1 MKLFK
6 IHYLI
11 ILIGVSLIIALSL
24 DYISSSFGLETRL
37 VQYVDK
43 TGKAISQTVL
53 DYPVNKRI
61 ISLLSTFFYGLTFSI
76 FISGFVAKYIEKSY
90 REKSDE
96 NLKKLIN
103 SVNIEVFNALFQIL
117 MPKKLFGVIKSQ
129 IIENK
134 IIRRDA
140 KWNYDF
146 TINQQG
152 KIQLVQTLRY
162 EVQNL
167 SRESVNNPFSIIIR
181 NEDNIQ
187 QSLETLLCQLK
198 SVQVALFNKNHPE
211 NNQAIQTIENG
222 RHKITHIVT
231 YILPSRG
238 VFDVT
243 ARILSTYDNE
253 VHDEY
258 ITARPLIDAELTVT
272 FPLGYTFSLL
282 QFCSNEFRKVLED
295 NTRHIYKLKG
305 ALLPHQGFVFLLK
318 RNPQ

>member
-1 MKLFK
+1 M
-6 IHYLI
+6 
-11 ILIGVSLIIALSL
+11 SLVIALSL
-24 DYISSSFGLETRL
+24 DYVSSSFGLETSQ

-43 TGKAISQTVL
+43 TGKAICQTVL
-53 DYPVNKRI
+53 DYPINKRI
-61 ISLLSTFFYGLTFSI
+61 ISLLATFFYGLTFSI
-76 FISGFVAKYIEKSY
+76 FISGFVAKYIEESY
-90 REKSDE
+90 REKSDD

-103 SVNIEVFNALFQIL
+103 AVNIEVFNALFQIL

-146 TINQQG
+146 TINQQE

-167 SRESVNNPFSIIIR
+167 SREPVINPFSIIIR

-187 QSLETLLCQLK
+187 QSLETLSCQLK
-198 SVQVALFNKNHPE
+198 GVQVALFNKNHPE
-211 NNQAIQTIENG
+211 NNQSVENLNYG
-222 RHKITHIVT
+222 VNQLTHQVT
-231 YILPSRG
+231 HTLPSRG

-243 ARILSTYDNE
+243 MRILSTYDNE

-272 FPLGYTFSLL
+272 FPPGYTFSLL

-295 NTRHIYKLKG
+295 DTRHIYKLKG
-305 ALLPHQGFVFLLK
+305 ALLPHQGFVFILK
-318 RNPQ
+318 RNI

>member
-6 IHYLI
+6 IHYI
-11 ILIGVSLIIALSL
+11 VILIVVSLIIALTL
-24 DYISSSFGLETRL
+24 DFVSSTFGLETKL

-43 TGKAISQTVL
+43 NGKAISQTVL

-61 ISLLSTFFYGLTFSI
+61 ISLLATFFYGLTFSI

-90 REKSDE
+90 RDKNDE

-103 SVNIEVFNALFQIL
+103 SVNIEVFNSLFQIL

-134 IIRRDA
+134 IIRRNA
-140 KWNYDF
+140 NWNYDF

-152 KIQLVQTLRY
+152 NIQLVQTLRY

-167 SRESVNNPFSIIIR
+167 SRESVDNPFKLIIR
-181 NEDNIQ
+181 NEDNIH
-187 QSLETLLCQLK
+187 QSLETLSCHLK
-198 SVQVALFNKNHPE
+198 AIPVAVFNKNQPE
-211 NNQAIQTIENG
+211 NNQAIESTEYGNQ
-222 RHKITHIVT
+222 ITHTVT
-231 YILPSRG
+231 YALPSRG
-238 VFDVT
+238 TFDVT
-243 ARILSTYDNE
+243 ARILSIYDNE

-258 ITARPLIDAELTVT
+258 ITARPLIDAELAVT
-272 FPLGYTFSLL
+272 FPIGYTFSIL
-282 QFCSNEFRKVLED
+282 QFCSNEFKKVLED
-295 NTRHIYKLKG
+295 ETRHIYKLKG

-318 RNPQ
+318 GNPQ